1 MKSGGVETWRRNGP
15 LSHATET
22 RPDQPS
28 ASTTTTEET
37 RPVLIGS
44 GSSAKHE
51 MLLERLPYIA
61 IVMRNRTPNAKA
73 GNLGD
78 IEKITAFSGIGGS
91 SEDAP
96 EDEDRN
102 TDLEQWSTDPPT
114 VEKGKIRKPS
124 KSSRA
129 GNSSAIPAAA
139 VESEVAKLV
148 LSDDDIEDD

>member
-1 MKSGGVETWRRNGP
+1 
-15 LSHATET
+15 
-22 RPDQPS
+22 
-28 ASTTTTEET
+28 
-37 RPVLIGS
+37 
-44 GSSAKHE
+44 